1 MPCSL
6 FFLLNFGFCKTVW
19 KTYLLLDVCQTT
31 TPMYPPKKFYMYIH
45 LLQPRVWTMIPC
57 QFWVR
62 HHCFAS
68 FTNFFLS
75 NIIWSFKLE
84 TSENASTFTH
94 GYPFNKGKW
103 QYLYKFLGLHT
114 LSIVSSGLLSSSSQ
128 CCIELSTINDKS
140 FSLISNATAVECST
154 CKSIPWL

>member
-1 MPCSL
+1 MTVQIRHFTSACTILQNSL
-6 FFLLNFGFCKTVW
+6 VLMCNKNWYFFANKLGLPNKTSHEQGNNFLKTIHFYSCVMFSIFLLNFGFCKTVW

-68 FTNFFLS
+68 FTNFFL
-75 NIIWSFKLE
+75 
-84 TSENASTFTH
+84 
-94 GYPFNKGKW
+94 
-103 QYLYKFLGLHT
+103 
-114 LSIVSSGLLSSSSQ
+114 
-128 CCIELSTINDKS
+128 C
-140 FSLISNATAVECST
+140 LI
-154 CKSIPWL
+154 